1 MNCFADI
8 VARWT
13 GMIIGPVWTRGR
25 ITPLR
30 FDPNRKMLV
39 YALGGVP
46 KPQICDVCGI
56 NAYIVKQS
64 DGIPVVTCGRIK
76 YEKKQ

>member
-1 MNCFADI
+1 MNCAAEL

-30 FDPNRKMLV
+30 FDPTRKMLI
-39 YALGGVP
+39 YALGGNP
-46 KPQICDVCGI
+46 KPIICAVCGI
-56 NAYIVKQS
+56 NIYIVKPP

-76 YEKKQ
+76 YEKK